1 MQEHL
6 RGEEDS
12 EGRALDPLSSQ
23 VAFLPLDLIPKGE
36 KYELGDEISG
46 LKIYEVRADTK
57 IVVTLRIFSSS
68 YNVGDKVKGTVDSM
82 HLRAVHF
89 DIGMIRSATATRSTL
104 SKDYVKDEEVELRI
118 TEINGDEVTVTDDL
132 HQLAAGQR
140 LTGTVT
146 AVTEG
151 YGVSFNIGGREA
163 VCPPNQVGKP
173 LHLYQE
179 GETVEGLRIR
189 DIYLIPTLLAMVFRG
204 RGSEM

>member
-1 MQEHL
+1 
-6 RGEEDS
+6 
-12 EGRALDPLSSQ
+12 
-23 VAFLPLDLIPKGE
+23 
-36 KYELGDEISG
+36 
-46 LKIYEVRADTK
+46 
-57 IVVTLRIFSSS
+57 
-68 YNVGDKVKGTVDSM
+68 M

-140 LTGTVT
+140 VTGTVT

-163 VCPPNQVGKP
+163 FV
-173 LHLYQE
+173 HLISWRSRCTCARKE
-179 GETVEGLRIR
+179 KLLRACAFAIFTST
-189 DIYLIPTLLAMVFRG
+189 I
-204 RGSEM
+204 